1 MFIYTEQINPLETGV
16 MNVKIKMKIAT
27 LLLALAS
34 ATPVFAQDNSPLIG
48 AWRMTKFEAASNGK
62 LQPVPYSG
70 QLVITSAGTLSAQAM
85 NPDPNA
91 APTPY
96 TINGYEALY
105 GSIVINDS
113 TNTFVTTVQS
123 ALVRNL
129 IGQKME
135 RAFKV
140 SGNRMVLSPVDPNE
154 GWRVT
159 YERYQ
164 Q

>member
-1 MFIYTEQINPLETGV
+1 
-16 MNVKIKMKIAT
+16 MNMNLKMKMKSVAF
-27 LLLALAS
+27 LLALVGTLPAY
-34 ATPVFAQDNSPLIG
+34 AQGKSPLIG
-48 AWRMTKFEAASNGK
+48 AWRMMTLEAASPGGK

-70 QLVITSAGTLSAQAM
+70 QLIITEAGTLSAQAM

-91 APTPY
+91 APTPF
-96 TINGYEALY
+96 TMNGYEALY
-105 GSIVINDS
+105 GSIEIDDT

-129 IGQKME
+129 IGQKMK

-140 SGNRMVLSPVDPNE
+140 SGNQMVLSPIDPSE

-159 YERYQ
+159 YKRY
-164 Q
+164 

>member
-1 MFIYTEQINPLETGV
+1 
-16 MNVKIKMKIAT
+16 MNLKMKAAAFLLVLMGT
-27 LLLALAS
+27 LPAY
-34 ATPVFAQDNSPLIG
+34 AQGRSPLIG
-48 AWRMTKFEAASNGK
+48 AWRMTTLEAAAPDGK

-70 QLVITSAGTLSAQAM
+70 QLIITEASTLSAQAM

-91 APTPY
+91 APTSF
-96 TINGYEALY
+96 TMNGYEALY
-105 GSIVINDS
+105 GSIEIDDA

-129 IGQKME
+129 IGQKMK

-140 SGNRMVLSPVDPNE
+140 SGNQMILSPVDPRE

-159 YERYQ
+159 YERY
-164 Q
+164 

>member
-1 MFIYTEQINPLETGV
+1 MQV
-16 MNVKIKMKIAT
+16 KMKLAAM
-27 LLLALAS
+27 LLALAS
-34 ATPVFAQDNSPLIG
+34 AAPAFAQNPSPLVG
-48 AWRMTKFEAASNGK
+48 AWRMTKFEVASEGK
-62 LQPVPYSG
+62 LRPVPYSG
-70 QLVITSAGTLSAQAM
+70 QLVVTEAGTLSAQAM

-96 TINGYEALY
+96 TANGYEALY

-140 SGNRMVLSPVDPNE
+140 SGNRMVLSPIDPSE
-154 GWRVT
+154 GWQVT

-164 Q
+164 K